1 MGVLLLRAA
10 AAAALLNVFKEVFI
24 RADAAADIQK
34 RSHNSYMPGE
44 SVSLE
49 GEGPGPAPT
58 EYASP
63 SELNIGAHAAQEPY
77 SRAPMT
83 GLLPRVYGLKT
94 FIFGLTLMCMLIYLQ
109 LKEENGFKLR
119 ASLFEGI
126 PPEADKLEIYKQIAT
141 RFFKQA
147 AGPVYDPASLRSK
160 GQVASV
166 VLMLSGLGALIAS
179 LQRRS
184 KAKKGQAV
192 SYAPPQR
199 GTVLVGIGIGMQVLF
214 ILGLL
219 FLNQPVF
226 LGLMQIASVFVVTAA
241 IIFFVSAAELKAYKN
256 GMRRAV
262 AASATS
268 QN

>member
-1 MGVLLLRAA
+1 MALLLLRAA
-10 AAAALLNVFKEVFI
+10 AAAAFLNVFKEVFI

-34 RSHNSYMPGE
+34 GTHNPSMPGE

-49 GEGPGPAPT
+49 GEGPGLAPT

-63 SELNIGAHAAQEPY
+63 SELSIGTHAPHEAY

-126 PPEADKLEIYKQIAT
+126 PPEADKLEIYKQIGT

-147 AGPVYDPASLRSK
+147 AVYDPASLRSK
-160 GQVASV
+160 GQVAAV

-199 GTVLVGIGIGMQVLF
+199 GTVLLGIGIGMQVLF
-214 ILGLL
+214 LLGLL

-241 IIFFVSAAELKAYKN
+241 VIFFVSAAELKAYKN
-256 GMRRAV
+256 GMRRAL